1 VQKNRYFGQVLG
13 LFFSFFTFNLLVFNF
28 ALLKLKS
35 FVPSKSSGSW
45 VVVPR
50 ADAGLG
56 VLLYQGL

>member
-1 VQKNRYFGQVLG
+1 MVAHGEFDEDVACLNIRD
-13 LFFSFFTFNLLVFNF
+13 LVNF